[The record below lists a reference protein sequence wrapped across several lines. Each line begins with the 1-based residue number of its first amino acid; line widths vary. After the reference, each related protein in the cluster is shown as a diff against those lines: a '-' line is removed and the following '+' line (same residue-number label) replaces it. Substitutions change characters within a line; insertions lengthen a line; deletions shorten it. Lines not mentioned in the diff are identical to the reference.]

1 MKHVRLVCVLGF
13 GLLGLMMHACRPHA
27 PSDSRAPA
35 DRPVVMTTFY
45 PLAFLAERIAGGLV
59 DVECPLPDDAD
70 PATWD
75 PDAEVMRRFQSAD
88 LIVINGASF
97 EQWVPKAPLPRSRV
111 VDTTAAKRDEL
122 LRYANAVTHSHGTGG
137 THSHE
142 GIDGH
147 TWLDPLMALAQAEAI
162 TDGMSDAFPEH
173 AEAFRRNLL
182 ALTTELRTLDRE
194 LSDLAASMADVSVIC
209 SHPAYNY
216 LGRRYHWNL
225 IVVPMDPAATVTAD
239 DLEAL
244 RRAVESAGPRRIV
257 LWESPTSD
265 ANASAIRNAIG
276 AESVLY
282 SPCEQTPAEGDFLG
296 VMRANISRL
305 RAAVSGDG

>member
-1 MKHVRLVCVLGF
+1 MKRVRLVCVLSL
-13 GLLGLMMHACRPHA
+13 GLLGLMVHACRPNA
-27 PSDSRAPA
+27 PSDSAARA

-59 DVECPLPDDAD
+59 DVECPLPEDAD

-75 PDAEVMRRFQSAD
+75 PHADVMRRFQSAD
-88 LIVINGASF
+88 LILINGASF
-97 EQWVPKAPLPRSRV
+97 EQWVARAPLPRSRV

-122 LRYANAVTHSHGTGG
+122 LRYASAITHSHGMGG

-147 TWLDPLMALAQAEAI
+147 TWLDPLMALAQAQAI
-162 TDGMSDAFPEH
+162 ADGMSDAFPEH
-173 AEAFRRNLL
+173 ADAFGRNLL
-182 ALTTELRTLDRE
+182 ALTTELRALDRE
-194 LSDLAASMADVSVIC
+194 LAGLEASMTDVSVIC

-225 IVVPMDPAATVTAD
+225 IVVPMDPAAAVKAD

-265 ANASAIRNAIG
+265 GNVAAIRDAIG

-282 SPCEQTPAEGDFLG
+282 TPCEQPPAEGDFLS
-296 VMRANISRL
+296 VMRENIERL
-305 RAAVSGDG
+305 RTAVSADG